1 MKITVLLKS
10 VVGAKMPKD
19 AAKTVKTYFSPLL
32 SGY

>member
-19 AAKTVKTYFSPLL
+19 AAKTIKTYFSPLL
-32 SGY
+32 GGY